1 MGSDDDRRI
10 VSPGF
15 TRRRQEG
22 GEKLPPGQYLV
33 TDFPVLSAGPTPRVD
48 TRRWELSLRTET
60 GQVTTWDW
68 AAFQRLPSENITV
81 DLHCV
86 TKWSK
91 LGTRWRGVSLDTLL
105 AGVQTTAQYAMA
117 RSYGGYTTN
126 LPLADLLDGQAW
138 IAYNYG
144 GAELVPEHGGPARL
158 LVPHLYLWK
167 SAKWVTGIDL
177 MDQDQAGFW
186 ESLGYHNYG
195 DPWREQRYW
204 GD

>member
-1 MGSDDDRRI
+1 
-10 VSPGF
+10 
-15 TRRRQEG
+15 
-22 GEKLPPGQYLV
+22 
-33 TDFPVLSAGPTPRVD
+33 VLSAGPTPRV
-48 TRRWELSLRTET
+48 TTSSWELRVVTES
-60 GQVTTWDW
+60 GQALSWDW
-68 AAFQRLPSENITV
+68 AAFRALPSEEFTT

-105 AGVQTTAQYAMA
+105 EQAETSAGYVLA

-138 IAYNYG
+138 IAFEFEG
-144 GAELVPEHGGPARL
+144 EPLEPEHGGPARL

-167 SAKWVTGIDL
+167 SAKWVQRIDL
-177 MDQDQAGFW
+177 MDRDEPGFW